1 MKKRRGERGTRDG
14 CNLGKR
20 QTKGGARKRTKVKG
34 YLRGEVWKGGEESVG
49 TGG

>member
-1 MKKRRGERGTRDG
+1 MKKRRGERGMRDG

-34 YLRGEVWKGGEESVG
+34 CLRGEVWKGGEESVG